1 MEDVGEPDEPE
12 PELNSLPENIRLAT
26 SWSDN
31 ESDREVS
38 ETEFR
43 GSEELAGTA
52 FGPSATFDDSE

>member
-43 GSEELAGTA
+43 GSEELVGTA
-52 FGPSATFDDSE
+52 LVAFAAFDDSE